1 MPDHN
6 AVIAERAEIQR
17 CTRTDVDVRCGF
29 VQRRS
34 VGRSDRRRPCRKKL
48 SALLRVSLVVASNS
62 PSSIETAPAPKAP
75 VLPKASTPPVTRTA
89 PIRFAFIERQETG
102 VDQERPRPGQR
113 ARVFLE
119 RGLGRIEG
127 Q

>member
-6 AVIAERAEIQR
+6 AALAERAEIQR

-34 VGRSDRRRPCRKKL
+34 VRRSDRRRPCRKKL

-62 PSSIETAPAPKAP
+62 PPSIETAPAPKAP
-75 VLPKASTPPVTRTA
+75 VLPKTSTPPVTRTA
-89 PIRFAFIERQETG
+89 PIVGETIAWQKSNF
-102 VDQERPRPGQR
+102 V
-113 ARVFLE
+113 L
-119 RGLGRIEG
+119 
-127 Q
+127 